1 MNSRSRGRHEGEM
14 LSRDGGN
21 AALHGALPCVALLR
35 SKSRFPERRH
45 DIAREPTQLVLELG
59 RRQSFGPVDHEI
71 LEPGVLGFDR
81 LDPLD
86 DLGRRATEPSLLLH
100 AVADRGDRRRR
111 ARSAPSAALLIGI
124 AYEPERREPLVALVM
139 CRLDTADRLLLAARV
154 RLQKLR
160 SVAAWN
166 SDGRSQV
173 PLGDRHCRDRSVRHK
188 EHGNV

>member
-45 DIAREPTQLVLELG
+45 DIAREPTQLLRKLG

-111 ARSAPSAALLIGI
+111 A
-124 AYEPERREPLVALVM
+124 LVM

-160 SVAAWN
+160 SVAGWN